1 VIPPGD
7 EAQQRA
13 AVDNPAEALTA
24 VVDSVGRLARAE
36 LRLAATEARAWF
48 FRISFGLVLL
58 WLSLLLV
65 QVFVCLLA
73 ISPVLLATHP
83 WPNVVAALL
92 LSLVLAALVSLFA
105 VRELRRLKDVGHDR
119 EPERN

>member
-1 VIPPGD
+1 MTQLGTS
-7 EAQQRA
+7 AQQRA
-13 AVDNPAEALTA
+13 VADTPAEALAA

-36 LRLAATEARAWF
+36 LRLAAAEARAWLV
-48 FRISFGLVLL
+48 RIGLGLVLL

-73 ISPVLLATHP
+73 VTPVLLVNHP
-83 WPNVVAALL
+83 WPNVVGALL
-92 LSLVLAALVSLFA
+92 LSLFLSVGVSLLA

-119 EPERN
+119 EPERK